1 MAETNPDHTNKK
13 IKMDFFNLLLE
24 VFGWIRIVASPL
36 LIGALIG
43 FGVYISNPDST
54 RLIIAIIIAS
64 IGLLTGIIWAT
75 KVWRKGSTMDYTTI
89 GSHDF
94 DKYDKEKD

>member
-13 IKMDFFNLLLE
+13 SKIDFFNLSLE
-24 VFGWIRIVASPL
+24 VFGWISIVASPL

-43 FGVYISNPDST
+43 IGIFILRPDLT
-54 RLIIAIIIAS
+54 GLIIAIIIAS
-64 IGLLTGIIWAT
+64 IGLLTCIIWAT
-75 KVWRKGSTMDYTTI
+75 KVWRKGSTMGYTTI

-94 DKYDKEKD
+94 DKYNKEED